1 MLLVGLT
8 GGIGAGKS
16 TVAALLSERGATVID
31 ADLIVRDLYQPGTDV
46 YRMVVERFGRGIV
59 RPNRQ
64 IDRPRL
70 AEIVFA
76 DEEARAA
83 LNAIVHPEVMQI
95 IAERIDALK
104 DSDTV
109 AVLDVPLL
117 VEVGGGEGLDLI
129 VVVEAAEHTRVS
141 RLVKDRGMR
150 PEDVRARITAQATPE
165 ERASLADVV
174 IRNDG
179 DEADLKNQVDT
190 LWARIEQMSV
200 RDDRR

>member
-31 ADLIVRDLYQPGTDV
+31 ADLIVRDLYEPGTDV

-95 IAERIDALK
+95 VSERIDALK

-165 ERASLADVV
+165 ERAALADVV

-179 DEADLKNQVDT
+179 DEAELKNQVDM
-190 LWARIEQMSV
+190 LWARIGQMSA

>member
-1 MLLVGLT
+1 VLLVGLT

-31 ADLIVRDLYQPGTDV
+31 ADLIVRDLYEPGTDV

-95 IAERIDALK
+95 VSERIDALK

-165 ERASLADVV
+165 ERAALADVV

-179 DEADLKNQVDT
+179 DEAELKNQVDM
-190 LWARIEQMSV
+190 LWARIGQMSA

>member
-16 TVAALLSERGATVID
+16 TVAGLLAERGAFVID
-31 ADLIVRDLYQPGTDV
+31 ADTIVHELYQPGTHV
-46 YRMVVERFGRGIV
+46 YEMIVERFGRGIV

-64 IDRPRL
+64 LDRVRI

-83 LNAIVHPEVMQI
+83 LNAIVHPEVMRI
-95 IAERIDALK
+95 IAERIAELA
-104 DSDTV
+104 DSDQV
-109 AVLDVPLL
+109 VVLDVPLL

-129 VVVEAAEHTRVS
+129 VVVEAEEHQRVS

-150 PEDVRARITAQATPE
+150 AEDVRARISTQATPE
-165 ERASLADVV
+165 ERAALADV
-174 IRNDG
+174 IIHNDG
-179 DEADLKNQVDT
+179 DEAELRKQVDA
-190 LWARIEQMSV
+190 LWERIESA
-200 RDDRR
+200 RRLP